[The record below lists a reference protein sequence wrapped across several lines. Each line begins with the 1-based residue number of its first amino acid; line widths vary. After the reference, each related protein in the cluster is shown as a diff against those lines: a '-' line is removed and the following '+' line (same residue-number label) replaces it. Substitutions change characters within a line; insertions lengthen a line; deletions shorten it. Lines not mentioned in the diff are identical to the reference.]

1 MIEETN
7 LSDTFFVGMVNC
19 QETQDSE
26 KTEKLT
32 EHVQNQE
39 GTDRCDKWRI
49 PLKINGMLIA
59 LKLDT
64 GAKANLISM
73 TDIKR
78 MKEKPKV
85 RKKSILLKDYNGQI
99 IDSLGI
105 CKLKVTVKEKVH
117 HLLFSVV
124 AEGLESLLGDKA
136 CENLNLVKRVY
147 HINQDY
153 SVVSASDSVDDIMEN
168 FTDVFK
174 GFGVLPYVYKIQLKE
189 NAHPVV
195 HSARRVPAPLKD
207 RLKKEL
213 DRMITLGVIKR
224 VEEPTDWVNSMVC
237 VKKKNGELRVCMD
250 PKDLNDNIRREH
262 FHSPPPCWCL

>member
-1 MIEETN
+1 M
-7 LSDTFFVGMVNC
+7 S
-19 QETQDSE
+19 
-26 KTEKLT
+26 
-32 EHVQNQE
+32 
-39 GTDRCDKWRI
+39 
-49 PLKINGMLIA
+49 
-59 LKLDT
+59 
-64 GAKANLISM
+64 
-73 TDIKR
+73 DIKR

-117 HLLFSVV
+117 QLFSVV

-147 HINQDY
+147 YINQDY
-153 SVVSASDSVDDIMEN
+153 SVVSTSNSVDDIVES

-174 GFGVLPYVYKIQLKE
+174 GFGVLPNVYKIQLKE

-195 HSARRVPAPLKD
+195 YSARRVPAPLKD

-213 DRMITLGVIKR
+213 DKMITLGVIK
-224 VEEPTDWVNSMVC
+224 
-237 VKKKNGELRVCMD
+237 KKKSQQTG
-250 PKDLNDNIRREH
+250 
-262 FHSPPPCWCL
+262 